1 MRVLIVGGTGNI
13 STSIVQLLLDRE
25 HDVTCFNR
33 GERGTLPER
42 VRHIQGDRN
51 DREAFEQAMRK
62 ERFDAAIDMIC
73 FNAEDAASSVRA
85 FRGVKH
91 FLQCSTVCTYGV
103 DYDWLPVTE
112 DHPMRPMTDYGRNKM
127 AADDVYLR
135 AYNDQGFPVTIVK
148 PSTTYGPQLG
158 LNRQI
163 AREFSWLD
171 RIRKGKPILV
181 CGDGKAIHQFM
192 HVDDAAKG
200 FVGLL
205 GKEAALG
212 QTYNLVNRG
221 FISWEDHHRTVMK
234 VLGREVE
241 LIGIPLRD
249 LMASGVPHTENCQ
262 SIFAHNTIYSA
273 EKLFRDVPE
282 FQPTVSLDAGVRQV
296 IKAMDADGRIPDS
309 DRLTWE
315 DRLIE
320 AQRAVGKTELGLE
333 PT

>member
-13 STSIVQLLLDRE
+13 STSIVQLLLDQE
-25 HDVTCFNR
+25 HEVTCFNR

-51 DREAFEQAMRK
+51 DREAFEQAMR
-62 ERFDAAIDMIC
+62 EEAFDAAIDMIC

-112 DHPMRPMTDYGRNKM
+112 DHPMRPMTEYGRKKK

-135 AYNDQGFPVTIVK
+135 AYKDQGFPATIVK
-148 PSTTYGPQLG
+148 PSTTYGPQMG

-181 CGDGKAIHQFM
+181 CGDGKALHQFM

-205 GKEAALG
+205 GKEVALG

-249 LMASGVPHTENCQ
+249 LMASGVHNTENCQ
-262 SIFAHNTIYSA
+262 SIFAHNTIYSS

-296 IKAMDADGRIPDS
+296 IEAMDSDGRIPDS

-320 AQRAVGKTELGLE
+320 AQRAVGRTDLG
-333 PT
+333 

>member
-13 STSIVQLLLDRE
+13 STSIVQLLLDHE

-51 DREAFEQAMRK
+51 DREAFEKAMRK
-62 ERFDAAIDMIC
+62 DRFDAAIDMIC

-91 FLQCSTVCTYGV
+91 FLQCSTVCTYGI

-112 DHPMRPMTDYGRNKM
+112 DHPMRPITDYGRNKK

-181 CGDGKAIHQFM
+181 CGDGKAVHQFM
-192 HVDDAAKG
+192 HVDDAANG

-241 LIGIPLRD
+241 LIGIPLRA
-249 LMASGVPHTENCQ
+249 LMASGVPDTENCQ

-296 IKAMDADGRIPDS
+296 IEAMDADGRIPDS

-315 DRLIE
+315 DCLIE
-320 AQRAVGKTELGLE
+320 ALRAVGKTDLGLE

>member
-13 STSIVQLLLDRE
+13 STSIVQVLMDQE

-51 DREAFEQAMRK
+51 DREAFEQAMQR
-62 ERFDAAIDMIC
+62 EQFDAAIDMIC

-135 AYNDQGFPVTIVK
+135 AYNEQGFPVTIVK

-212 QTYNLVNRG
+212 QTFNLVNRG

-296 IKAMDADGRIPDS
+296 IEAMDADGRIPDS

-320 AQRAVGKTELGLE
+320 AQRAVGKTNLGLE

>member
-13 STSIVQLLLDRE
+13 STSIVQLLLAQE
-25 HDVTCFNR
+25 HDVACFNR

-62 ERFDAAIDMIC
+62 EPFDAAIDMIC

-112 DHPMRPMTDYGRNKM
+112 DHPMRPMTEYGRNKK

-181 CGDGKAIHQFM
+181 CGDGKAVHQFM

-249 LMASGVPHTENCQ
+249 LMASDVPDTENCQ

-282 FQPTVSLDAGVRQV
+282 FQPMVTLEAGVRQV
-296 IKAMDADGRIPDS
+296 IEAMDADGRIPDS

-320 AQRAVGKTELGLE
+320 AQRAVGKTDLGLE

>member
-13 STSIVQLLLDRE
+13 STSIVQVLMDQE

-51 DREAFEQAMRK
+51 DREAFEQSMQR
-62 ERFDAAIDMIC
+62 EQFDAAIDMIC

-135 AYNDQGFPVTIVK
+135 AYNEQGFPVTIVK

-249 LMASGVPHTENCQ
+249 LMASDVPHTENCQ

-296 IKAMDADGRIPDS
+296 IEAMDADGRIPDS

-320 AQRAVGKTELGLE
+320 AQRAVGKTNLGLE